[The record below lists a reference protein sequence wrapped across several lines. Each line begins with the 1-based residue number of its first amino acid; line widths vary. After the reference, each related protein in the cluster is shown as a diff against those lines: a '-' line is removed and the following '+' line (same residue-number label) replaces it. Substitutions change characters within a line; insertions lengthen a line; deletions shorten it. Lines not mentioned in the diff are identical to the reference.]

1 MFSTWKQEK
10 STAALVD
17 DAQALADKLAGAK
30 PHILDSHAAAT
41 QFWAAV
47 YLADTQNLHDMI
59 LWKPAVITRFANAV
73 QARIAVLR
81 KQRDYDSSDGLA
93 VWLHT
98 ARALTEP
105 RIVPAV
111 REIWQHILNAGSN
124 ADSMARDLMHEA
136 GLVSGEARRA
146 PKGFGVNDQ
155 AAD

>member
-17 DAQALADKLAGAK
+17 EAQTLADKLAVAK

-41 QFWAAV
+41 QFWAAA

-59 LWKPAVITRFANAV
+59 LWKPAALHRFANAV
-73 QARIAVLR
+73 QTRIAVLR
-81 KQRDYDSSDGLA
+81 KQRDYDSSDGLT

-105 RIVPAV
+105 RIMPAV

-124 ADSMARDLMHEA
+124 ADSMARDLIHEA
-136 GLVSGEARRA
+136 GLVSGQTRRA
-146 PKGFGVNDQ
+146 PKGFGVNDKTT
-155 AAD
+155 D